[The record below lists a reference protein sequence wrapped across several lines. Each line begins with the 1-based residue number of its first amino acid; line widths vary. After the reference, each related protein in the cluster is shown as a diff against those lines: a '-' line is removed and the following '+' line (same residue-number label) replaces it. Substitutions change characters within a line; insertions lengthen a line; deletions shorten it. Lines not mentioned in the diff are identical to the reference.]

1 MQTNLINLA
10 EKNIPKDC
18 AILANLPNMLTT
30 IKDSKVFD
38 LNEFS
43 RNKKYREEIENNSK
57 CLLFFKDYTCDPSMQ
72 FMSVWFESCCTLEKN
87 YKLEPFLIYPS
98 KLVDQ
103 EKKILK
109 NFDLFF
115 LNFSGPLIDPF
126 IFRQDTYFYKNNI
139 LEKNKTFGFYKI
151 ILKK

>member
-10 EKNIPKDC
+10 EKNILKDC
-18 AILANLPNMLTT
+18 AILANLPNMLVT

-38 LNEFS
+38 LNEFL

-57 CLLFFKDYTCDPSMQ
+57 CLLFFKDYTCDPLMQ
-72 FMSVWFESCCTLEKN
+72 FMSTWFESCYVLEKN
-87 YKLEPFLIYPS
+87 YRLEPFLNYPS

-103 EKKILK
+103 DKKILK
-109 NFDLFF
+109 DFDLFF
-115 LNFSGPLIDPF
+115 LNFSELLIDP
-126 IFRQDTYFYKNNI
+126 ITLKEKTYFYKNNI
-139 LEKNKTFGFYKI
+139 LGKNKTFGLYKV